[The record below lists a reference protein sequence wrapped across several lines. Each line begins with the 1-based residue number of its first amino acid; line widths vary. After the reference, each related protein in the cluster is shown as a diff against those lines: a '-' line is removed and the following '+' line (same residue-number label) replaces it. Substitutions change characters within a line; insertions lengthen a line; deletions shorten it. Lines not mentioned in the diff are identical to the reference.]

1 MPDIDHRPI
10 ALVMALRKQ
19 GIADARV
26 LSAIER
32 TPRELFVDEPFS
44 HQAYDNTA
52 LPIACGQTIS
62 QPYVVAFSTQA
73 LEVGP
78 SMRVLEIGTGSG
90 YQAAVLSPL
99 CRKVY
104 TIERHKPLLR
114 EAEARFKTLKL
125 DNIVT
130 KHGDGLLGWPEQ
142 APFDRILL
150 SASVEEVPPVLTEQL
165 KPGGILI
172 APVGAPT
179 SLTLDWLKENAPK
192 IAEAMKKLENLGK
205 APNLES
211 FSQLLTKMIRSETDL
226 KREALIPVVFVPM
239 MPGVPQEP
247 RKPNG
252 RPESKS

>member
-1 MPDIDHRPI
+1 
-10 ALVMALRKQ
+10 MALRKQ
-19 GIADARV
+19 GITDTRV

-32 TPRELFVDEPFS
+32 CPREAFVDAPLAHS
-44 HQAYDNTA
+44 AYDNTA

-62 QPYVVAFSTQA
+62 QPYVVAYATEA

-78 SMRVLEIGTGSG
+78 AMRVLEIGTGSG

-114 EAEARFKTLKL
+114 EAEARFKALKL
-125 DNIVT
+125 ENIVT
-130 KHGDGLLGWPEQ
+130 KHGDGLNGWPEQ

-150 SASVEEVPPVLTEQL
+150 SAAVPEVPQILIEQL
-165 KPGGILI
+165 KPGGILV
-172 APVGAPT
+172 APVGPAT
-179 SLTLDWLKENAPK
+179 ISS
-192 IAEAMKKLENLGK
+192 M
-205 APNLES
+205 ES
-211 FSQLLTKMIRSETDL
+211 FSQHLTKMIRSETGL

-247 RKPNG
+247 RTTHG
-252 RPESKS
+252 RSDTA